1 MSNRRA
7 PPKSARNRVTRL
19 LTTKLSA
26 IRPFGAAEH
35 EALWALPFTLQG
47 FRRETAINLTGSSSG
62 DLLMMVEGC
71 AARSKVTRW
80 GGHPIIG
87 FLLPGDLFDWPLFS
101 LRAFSAAGRDAVL
114 DHNITAL
121 TASTA
126 AVYRAGALLDLFDRF
141 PGLRQTF
148 EAAALVDQ
156 NIAREWLANLGAR
169 PAAERLAHALCE
181 HFHRMRAVG
190 LTDGDTCPV
199 PFSQA
204 RLSASQGLSTV
215 HTNRLLRRLREDGLL
230 TLQGRM
236 LRVLDQRRLETFA
249 DFSPAYLNWRL

>member
-1 MSNRRA
+1 MSNRR
-7 PPKSARNRVTRL
+7 PPHTAERNRVTRL
-19 LTTKLSA
+19 LTSRLSA
-26 IRPFGAAEH
+26 IRPFSAAEH

-47 FRRETAINLTGSSSG
+47 FRREEAIGLTGSAAG
-62 DLLMMVEGC
+62 DLLMMVDGC

-101 LRAFSAAGRDAVL
+101 LRAFSPAGRDAVL
-114 DHNITAL
+114 DHNIAAL
-121 TASTA
+121 TRSTA
-126 AVYRAGALLDLFDRF
+126 AVFRTGALLELFGRF

-190 LTDGDTCPV
+190 LADGDTCQL

-204 RLSASQGLSTV
+204 RLSASQGLSIV
-215 HTNRLLRRLREDGLL
+215 HTNRLLKRLSHEGLL
-230 TLQGRM
+230 RLEGRM
-236 LRVLDQRRLETFA
+236 LRILDQRRLETFA
-249 DFSPAYLNWRL
+249 DFQPSYLNWRL